1 MSMNDGRRL
10 SVPTP
15 PKGEEIATFST
26 YLEAQKAVDV
36 LADSAFAVQAVTIV
50 GSDLRMVERVTGRLS
65 YPRVAIAG
73 ALSGVWFGLFI
84 GLLFSL
90 FSEYGLATILVCV
103 VLGAA
108 FGMLFGVIS
117 YAFTGGKRD
126 FVSQSQ
132 VVASR
137 YDVLCLSEVAAEA
150 RNRLQAGGIRTVARG
165 AVRPQPTT
173 TTWGAAPEGP
183 SAPGCPGAPGTPG
196 GSPLPGWPVAP
207 SDDTPPGEPASRPTP
222 PEALEPPRYGQRLD
236 DPPQQ

>member
-1 MSMNDGRRL
+1 MNDARRTT
-10 SVPTP
+10 VPP
-15 PKGEEIATFST
+15 PPQGEEIASFAT

-65 YPRVAIAG
+65 YPRVALAG

-84 GLLFSL
+84 GLLFSM
-90 FSEYGLATILVCV
+90 FNENGMATIVVCV
-103 VLGAA
+103 SLGAA

-137 YDVLCLSEVAAEA
+137 YDVLCLSELAGDA
-150 RNRLQAGGIRTVARG
+150 RSRLQQAGITTVGRG
-165 AVRPQPTT
+165 QGHGQGTAF
-173 TTWGAAPEGP
+173 GP
-183 SAPGCPGAPGTPG
+183 GGPGGPGAPAAPG
-196 GSPLPGWPVAP
+196 PVG
-207 SDDTPPGEPASRPTP
+207 DPASRPTPTPTP

-236 DPPQQ
+236 DPPQR

>member
-1 MSMNDGRRL
+1 MNDARRTT
-10 SVPTP
+10 VPTP
-15 PKGEEIATFST
+15 PQGEEIASFAT

-65 YPRVAIAG
+65 YPRVALAG
-73 ALSGVWFGLFI
+73 ALSGIWFGLFI

-90 FSEYGLATILVCV
+90 FSEYGLATIMVCMA
-103 VLGAA
+103 LGAA

-137 YDVLCLSEVAAEA
+137 YDVLCLGELAGEA
-150 RNRLQAGGIRTVARG
+150 RNRLQSAGIRTVARG
-165 AVRPQPTT
+165 QGYPQP
-173 TTWGAAPEGP
+173 GGGYPPAGGHGGP
-183 SAPGCPGAPGTPG
+183 AGYSAPGAGGPGAG
-196 GSPLPGWPVAP
+196 GSEGSGPAG
-207 SDDTPPGEPASRPTP
+207 SGETPPQRPTP

-236 DPPQQ
+236 EPPQQ

>member
-1 MSMNDGRRL
+1 MSMNDARRAT
-10 SVPTP
+10 VPTP
-15 PKGEEIATFST
+15 PQGEEIASFAT

-65 YPRVAIAG
+65 YPRVALAG
-73 ALSGVWFGLFI
+73 ALSGIWFGLFI

-90 FSEYGLATILVCV
+90 FSEYGFATIMVCV
-103 VLGAA
+103 ALGAA

-137 YDVLCLSEVAAEA
+137 YAVLCLGELAGEA
-150 RNRLQAGGIRTVARG
+150 RNRLQSAGIRTVARG
-165 AVRPQPTT
+165 QGFPQTGGYPPA
-173 TTWGAAPEGP
+173 GGYGGP
-183 SAPGCPGAPGTPG
+183 GGYPAPGAGGPEASGPG
-196 GSPLPGWPVAP
+196 GSGQAGPGQAG
-207 SDDTPPGEPASRPTP
+207 PGETPQQRPTP
-222 PEALEPPRYGQRLD
+222 PEALEPPRYGPRLD

>member
-1 MSMNDGRRL
+1 MSMNDARRP

-65 YPRVAIAG
+65 YPRVALAG
-73 ALSGVWFGLFI
+73 ALSGIWFGLFI

-90 FSEYGLATILVCV
+90 FSEYGFATILVCV
-103 VLGAA
+103 ALGAA

-137 YDVLCLSEVAAEA
+137 YDLLCLSEVAAEA

-165 AVRPQPTT
+165 MGHPQPTT
-173 TTWGAAPEGP
+173 TGGGP
-183 SAPGCPGAPGTPG
+183 GPGVPSWPGQPGQFGQPGQPDQPGGQPQAGAP
-196 GSPLPGWPVAP
+196 AQ
-207 SDDTPPGEPASRPTP
+207 RPTP